1 MNFITNRSSREAEP
15 MTLEQVRVAAPSVF
29 ANHAWDG
36 VSNRYA
42 FIPTI
47 DVVNSLLAEGWNITR
62 AKQQRVML
70 PEKTEF
76 TRHILRFRR
85 DCKSLVVGDVF
96 PEIVLLNSHD
106 RGSAYQMHA
115 GLYRLVCNNGL
126 VVDDSTFARLSIRH
140 TGNVLDD
147 VRRGAEKIA
156 REIPRIIGEV
166 DTMRTIDLTPDE
178 RGIFAKAALSLKY
191 DEAVSIEPVKLLE
204 PRRYD
209 DKNTDLW
216 TTFNTILENLTKGGI
231 RYYTDAHRNEQGNLV
246 PARRHRTR
254 EVKSIVED
262 TKLNK
267 ALWTLAEE
275 MKKLKFAA

>member
-1 MNFITNRSSREAEP
+1 MDFITNRSSRESEP

-29 ANHAWDG
+29 ADRPWDG
-36 VSNRYA
+36 VSTKYS

-70 PEKTEF
+70 PEKAEF

-85 DCKSLVVGDVF
+85 SFGPLAVGDVF

-115 GLYRLVCNNGL
+115 GLYRLVCSNGL

-147 VRRGAEKIA
+147 VRTGAEQIA
-156 REIPRIIGEV
+156 HEIPRIMGEV
-166 DTMRTIDLTPDE
+166 DTMRSIELTPDE

-191 DEAVSIEPVKLLE
+191 DETVPIEPNRLLTAH
-204 PRRYD
+204 RNGD
-209 DKNTDLW
+209 SKTDLW
-216 TTFNTILENLTKGGI
+216 TTFNAIQENLSKGGI
-231 RYYTDAHRNEQGNLV
+231 SYYTDAHRNEQGALV

-254 EVKSIVED
+254 EIKSILED

-267 ALWTLAEE
+267 ALWRLAEE
-275 MKKLKFAA
+275 MKRLKAA

>member
-1 MNFITNRSSREAEP
+1 MRYFINTTNPGSEV
-15 MTLEQVRVAAPSVF
+15 MTLDQVRVAAPSVF

-36 VSNRYA
+36 VSNRYS

-47 DVVNSLLAEGWNITR
+47 DVVKSLLAEGWNITR

-85 DCKSLVVGDVF
+85 DFKSIVVGDVF

-147 VRRGAEKIA
+147 VRRGAEQIA
-156 REIPRIIGEV
+156 QEIPRIIGEV
-166 DTMRTIDLTPDE
+166 DTMRTIDLTRDE
-178 RGIFAKAALSLKY
+178 RGIFARAALSLKY
-191 DEAVSIEPVKLLE
+191 DETVPIEPAKLLA

-216 TTFNTILENLTKGGI
+216 TTFNTIQENLTKGGI
-231 RYYTDAHRNEQGNLV
+231 RYYTDAHRNEQGTLV

-254 EVKSIVED
+254 EVKSIQED

-275 MKKLKFAA
+275 MKRLKAA